1 VGHPPNPGGR
11 DQSGLSGPPIAAYSW
26 MGMQNLS
33 CYCRRAAGFSL
44 VEMAMVIA
52 VTGVLLTLAVWR
64 FGPALE
70 QAKARHAAAAV
81 AADLQYAQMVAA
93 RDRQPVVVILNS
105 SLRLLMVRN
114 RSGSTIYRQRFMGA
128 DTEFGLSTLTS
139 SPSNTVEIFPNGV
152 AAQTITYSTTRGT
165 HTRQIRLSRA
175 GQVRVLY
182 P

>member
-1 VGHPPNPGGR
+1 MRNTIGF
-11 DQSGLSGPPIAAYSW
+11 S
-26 MGMQNLS
+26 
-33 CYCRRAAGFSL
+33 RRTAGFSL

-52 VTGVLLTLAVWR
+52 VSGILLTLAVWR

-70 QAKARHAAAAV
+70 QAKVRHAAAAV
-81 AADLQYAQMVAA
+81 SADLQYAQMIAA
-93 RDRQPVVVILNS
+93 RDRQPIVVILNS
-105 SLRLLMVRN
+105 SLRLLMIRN
-114 RSGSTIYRQRFMGA
+114 RSGSTIYRQRFMGV
-128 DTEFGLSTLTS
+128 DTEFGLSALTS
-139 SPSNTVEIFPNGV
+139 SPSNTVQIFPNGV